1 MEQIADLF
9 REYELAKYILAALI
23 SGICIYVLA
32 INNIRRERYLQDL
45 IDKLDK
51 AEKEGKIKCKLT
63 IDSNRK
69 GKLEIWNRKS
79 I

>member
-1 MEQIADLF
+1 MEQIIC
-9 REYELAKYILAALI
+9 ILVAALI
-23 SGICIYVLA
+23 SGIGIYICVAYCLM
-32 INNIRRERYLQDL
+32 RQRYLQEL